1 MGQWH
6 HGAWTGRWPLRWPSR
21 WALARYRAAGRPRR
35 DRAAVLTAN
44 LLAGRALAGAV
55 AGLARRKHTDALS
68 VQELSDDAE
77 AGLQQAGLGDLLP
90 YRATQLV
97 PYGTRGSIYP
107 RYPLRGGPPAVP
119 SSAARCTARLDL
131 PSGQFVHLACIH
143 AAPPRPPRSP
153 GATARWRSQLSALP
167 APGDSP
173 LMVAGD
179 FNATLDHGEFR
190 RLLRPGYADAASQA
204 DNGLS
209 PTWGPQPGRRPALLA
224 TDHVLTDRRCAVLS
238 TSAHLLPGS
247 DHRAL
252 YAELRLPRP
261 AAGETK
267 RPRPPG
273 DRHGQ
278 PSPGPWL
285 QALLNRDCP
294 GANLRTG
301 QAEHRQLDARF
312 GIAPEPPSG
321 TDSWLAISGWH
332 LGPRD
337 RYVLWLRPA
346 ALGGRLYA
354 AVNVGGAGHCLRAAA
369 TPLPGWRAGSVLI
382 GRRPGSRGWPGRLR

>member
-1 MGQWH
+1 M
-6 HGAWTGRWPLRWPSR
+6 
-21 WALARYRAAGRPRR
+21 
-35 DRAAVLTAN
+35 
-44 LLAGRALAGAV
+44 
-55 AGLARRKHTDALS
+55 
-68 VQELSDDAE
+68 QELSDDAE
-77 AGLQQAGLGDLLP
+77 AGLRQAGLGDLLP

-97 PYGTRGSIYP
+97 PYATRGSIYP

-143 AAPPRPPRSP
+143 AAPPKPPRSP

-167 APGDSP
+167 DPGDSP
-173 LMVAGD
+173 LIVAGD
-179 FNATLDHGEFR
+179 FNATLDHAEFR
-190 RLLRPGYADAASQA
+190 
-204 DNGLS
+204 
-209 PTWGPQPGRRPALLA
+209 
-224 TDHVLTDRRCAVLS
+224 
-238 TSAHLLPGS
+238 
-247 DHRAL
+247 
-252 YAELRLPRP
+252 RLPRP

-273 DRHGQ
+273 GRHGQ

-369 TPLPGWRAGSVLI
+369 TPLPGWRAGSGLD
-382 GRRPGSRGWPGRLR
+382 RPSTGLARVARTAAVTIST